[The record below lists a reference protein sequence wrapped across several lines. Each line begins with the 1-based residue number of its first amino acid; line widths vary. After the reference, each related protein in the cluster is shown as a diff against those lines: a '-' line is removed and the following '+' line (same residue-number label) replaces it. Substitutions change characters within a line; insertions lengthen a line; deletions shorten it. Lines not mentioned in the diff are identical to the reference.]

1 MAVLWEC
8 HFGGTRRQIR
18 RLFRTS
24 LDKDHAMIIRRPGAR
39 QITGQVFW
47 QDCLFCGKK
56 VAYLYGLCVQP
67 PLQHQGL
74 GTELLEETHAYLKE
88 QGYSAV
94 VLEPQDE
101 ELFWFYH
108 YFGYE
113 WAGGC
118 DSFFAKAEATVDM
131 RAISPEEY
139 HRLRREYLPKNGL
152 ERPLTYFKSRRK
164 EVACYQGEDFI
175 CAVERGEPGRCLE
188 LLGNV
193 SAAGGIAEYL
203 GKPHLKFYTP
213 GRAQQNL
220 MLLDFAGDMPTDLY
234 LGFPLD

>member
-1 MAVLWEC
+1 MAALWEC

-18 RLFRTS
+18 NIFRTT
-24 LDKDHAMIIRRPGAR
+24 LDKKHAMIIHRPGDR
-39 QITGQVFW
+39 KISGQVFW
-47 QDCLFCGKK
+47 QDCLFQEKK
-56 VAYLYGLCVQP
+56 VACLYSLCVQP

-74 GTELLEETHAYLKE
+74 GTELMEAVHVHLKQ

-94 VLEPQDE
+94 VLEPQEE

-113 WAGGC
+113 WAGGY
-118 DSFFAKAEATVDM
+118 DSFFVKAEAPVDM
-131 RAISPEEY
+131 KAISPEEY
-139 HRLRREYLPKNGL
+139 HQLRREYLPENGL

-164 EVACYQGEDFI
+164 ELACYQGEGFI

-188 LLGNV
+188 LLGDI
-193 SAAGGIAEYL
+193 SAAGGIAGYL
-203 GKPHLKFYTP
+203 GKPHMKFYTP
-213 GRAQQNL
+213 GGEQQNL